1 MRVILAEELLEVYKC
16 DLLTL
21 GEAGRRR
28 QTLSASWIAWLKF
41 FMSICSS
48 ARCARKLAIEDAMGE
63 KRRENEW
70 MNKSVAQIQLFR
82 DMTDIYTSTSARLWL
97 SF

>member
-1 MRVILAEELLEVYKC
+1 MMLSVFHGASNRTELKRSQNNDREHMRVILAEELLEVYKC

-63 KRRENEW
+63 KRRENE
-70 MNKSVAQIQLFR
+70 
-82 DMTDIYTSTSARLWL
+82 
-97 SF
+97 